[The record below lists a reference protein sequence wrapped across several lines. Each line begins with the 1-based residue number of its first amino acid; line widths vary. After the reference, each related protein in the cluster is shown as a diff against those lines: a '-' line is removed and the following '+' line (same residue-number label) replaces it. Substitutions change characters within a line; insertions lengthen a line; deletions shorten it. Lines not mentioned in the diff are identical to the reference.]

1 MNSTVKLL
9 VVYDNFFP
17 AYKAG
22 GPIQSLTNLVLLMQK
37 KIEIAVFTSGYDLI
51 TSQPVDEIK
60 RDVWSQIYLPGSDA
74 VVKVWYAG
82 INNTARPAFNRCL
95 QEVKPSVVYLN
106 GMFSFRYVIIPLFCI
121 KRKKIKLVL
130 CPRGMLQTGALAGKS
145 LKKKLYLSLLK
156 MSGLVKNVVWH
167 ATNQEE
173 ERDIKRIFWKSS
185 TIIIAKNIPKKPLI
199 EIRCTAKVPG
209 KLRLVHLSLIHE
221 IKNLLQVIGI
231 VAKSGEGI
239 TLDIY
244 GPVSDPVYWK
254 KCRQLMEKTPGK
266 IKYKGE
272 LLPSM
277 VQQIF
282 CEYDASILL
291 SKGENF
297 GHALYESLSS
307 GRPVITSYF
316 TPWNDLEEKKAGW
329 NFDIANNGNC
339 IDALEAI
346 CSLPAD
352 SFDEYCKAAWKLA
365 KEYYAAAADLS
376 NYDKL
381 FSINLKR

>member
-22 GPIQSLTNLVLLMQK
+22 GPIQSLTNLVLSLQK
-37 KIEIAVFTSGYDLI
+37 KIEIVVFTSGYDLI
-51 TSQPVDEIK
+51 TSQPVDEI
-60 RDVWSQIYLPGSDA
+60 RTDVWSKIYLPGSDTD
-74 VVKVWYAG
+74 VKVWYAG
-82 INNTARPAFNRCL
+82 INKSGRQAFTRCL
-95 QEVKPSVVYLN
+95 QEVEPTVVYLN
-106 GMFSFRYVIIPLFCI
+106 GMFSLRYVIIPLFCL
-121 KRKKIKLVL
+121 KRKKIKLVV

-156 MSGLVKNVVWH
+156 MSGLGKNVVWH
-167 ATNQEE
+167 ATNEEE
-173 ERDIKRIFWKSS
+173 ERDIKRIFGSGS
-185 TIIIAKNIPKKPLI
+185 TIIIANNIPRKPLG
-199 EIRCTAKVPG
+199 EISLTAKFPG
-209 KLRLVHLSLIHE
+209 KLRLVYLSLIHE
-221 IKNLLQVIGI
+221 KKNLLQAITI
-231 VAKSGEGI
+231 VAKSGDGI

-244 GPVSDPVYWK
+244 GPVSDPAYWK
-254 KCRQLMEKTPGK
+254 KCRQLIEKHPEK
-266 IKYKGE
+266 IKYRGE

-282 CEYDASILL
+282 CEHDASILL

-316 TPWNDLEEKKAGW
+316 TPWNDLQKKKAGW
-329 NFDIANNGNC
+329 NLDIANNGVC
-339 IDALEAI
+339 MEALKSI
-346 CSLPAD
+346 CSTPAD
-352 SFDEYCKAAWKLA
+352 SFDEYCRAAWELA
-365 KEYYAAAADLS
+365 KAYYAAAADLS

-381 FSINLKR
+381 FSLN